1 MTPTDLSD
9 VNAHTYTYLL
19 NGMTP
24 AGGWTG
30 VFRPGEKVLL
40 RLINGAAMTYFDVR
54 IPGLKLTVVAV
65 DGQYVHPVTVD
76 ELRIALAETY
86 DVLIEPHGQDAF
98 SIFAQDMGRTGYACG
113 TTRGAYRLACAAAG
127 AGPAPAPNHARHGS
141 RDVAWSAWR

>member
-19 NGMTP
+19 NGTTP
-24 AGGWTG
+24 AGHWTG
-30 VFRPGEKVLL
+30 LFRPGEKVLL
-40 RLINGAAMTYFDVR
+40 RLINGSAMTYFDVR

-86 DVLIEPHGQDAF
+86 DVLIQPHGQDALCNLCPGHGPHRLRLRHPRRA
-98 SIFAQDMGRTGYACG
+98 SRL
-113 TTRGAYRLACAAAG
+113 TRPPAG
-127 AGPAPAPNHARHGS
+127 IGPASSPDNAGHGT
-141 RDVAWSAWR
+141 RDDA